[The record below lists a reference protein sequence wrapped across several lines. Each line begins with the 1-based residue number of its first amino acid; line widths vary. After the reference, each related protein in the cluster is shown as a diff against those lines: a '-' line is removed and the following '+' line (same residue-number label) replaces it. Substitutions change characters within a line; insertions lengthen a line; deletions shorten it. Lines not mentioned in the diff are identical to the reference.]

1 MTTDCSIELQVQYM
15 KIPSS
20 EHVLPHVLQKE
31 ELLTKIYLYRNNG
44 PFQEND
50 GPYQMIP
57 ASFIRHILDN
67 GCKYLTIC
75 QADLMDGI
83 NLPKKSQLKS
93 FAVDDMYG
101 DRTFEAIKEIILTTD
116 CLEVCQLDFWGT
128 FRMEILIKN
137 VYLKNSK
144 TLTVLRLE
152 IVMLTIESVRSIVSF
167 TELKELCIAYQDTG
181 NNMDIFESENIFGS
195 VNFLFRNISPEIK
208 KISFDGMK
216 NFGDEQMKTLV
227 TRCTK
232 LEELSLRN
240 TSITLDSVTDIVKN
254 CFNLVELDLNLSLNG
269 LHDFAN
275 ESRLLRQAVLR
286 SMPKLKVFTLHST
299 I

>member
-1 MTTDCSIELQVQYM
+1 
-15 KIPSS
+15 
-20 EHVLPHVLQKE
+20 
-31 ELLTKIYLYRNNG
+31 
-44 PFQEND
+44 
-50 GPYQMIP
+50 
-57 ASFIRHILDN
+57 
-67 GCKYLTIC
+67 
-75 QADLMDGI
+75 LMDGI
-83 NLPKKSQLKS
+83 NLPKTSQLKN
-93 FAVDDMYG
+93 FAVNDMYG
-101 DRTFEAIKEIILTTD
+101 DRTFEAIKEIISTTD

>member
-101 DRTFEAIKEIILTTD
+101 DRTFEAIEEIISTTD
-116 CLEVCQLDFWGT
+116 CLEICQLDFLGT
-128 FRMEILIKN
+128 FRIGKLIKN
-137 VYLKNSK
+137 VCLKNSK
-144 TLTVLRLE
+144 TLTVLKLQIATLTLE
-152 IVMLTIESVRSIVSF
+152 SAISIVYF
-167 TELKELCIAYQDTG
+167 KELKELSLEYYHPQNLRG
-181 NNMDIFESENIFGS
+181 MYPEEHEY
-195 VNFLFRNISPEIK
+195 VNYLVQNISPRIK
-208 KISFDGMK
+208 KISFEGMI
-216 NFGDEQMKTLV
+216 NFENDQLEMLV
-227 TRCTK
+227 TRCK
-232 LEELSLRN
+232 RLEELSLKN
-240 TSITLDSVTDIVKN
+240 TSITPTSVTIIVEN
-254 CFNLVELDLNLSLNG
+254 CFNLVKLDLFING
-269 LHDFAN
+269 LHNFAR
-275 ESRLLRQAVLR
+275 EEKLLRSL
-286 SMPKLKVFTLHST
+286 PKLTSFKIRQF
-299 I
+299 II